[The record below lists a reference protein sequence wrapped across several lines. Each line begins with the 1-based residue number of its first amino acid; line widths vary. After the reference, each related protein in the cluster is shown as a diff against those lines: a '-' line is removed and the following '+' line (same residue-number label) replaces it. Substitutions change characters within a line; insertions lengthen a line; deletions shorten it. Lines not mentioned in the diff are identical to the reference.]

1 MFQSRSN
8 LSCSSISVH
17 MNVWLRF
24 WWQKI
29 NFYSSQSIAV
39 VDKRPS
45 NSWAGNTQLSSV
57 TDTLSGLGCETNSV
71 SLSLL
76 SRKRQSVIHSKCV
89 ALSSADKEAGG
100 EQAEI
105 MRLRDQSYIGQ
116 TGSSVHNACRRV
128 ENRSGSM
135 ISLNGGGD
143 MAGRLRAA
151 DQEKVNINSLL
162 ARQSVCSV
170 YNIASWIR

>member
-17 MNVWLRF
+17 MNVWLRSR
-24 WWQKI
+24 WQKI

-89 ALSSADKEAGG
+89 ALSSADKEAGE

-116 TGSSVHNACRRV
+116 TGSSVHKRMPPCG
-128 ENRSGSM
+128 ESNREHDL
-135 ISLNGGGD
+135 IEWRGGTWQDGWP
-143 MAGRLRAA
+143 RKS
-151 DQEKVNINSLL
+151 QH
-162 ARQSVCSV
+162 
-170 YNIASWIR
+170 